1 MTRRN
6 VLLRDS
12 FHAKGLDAVRHAHQQ
27 FDHLISL
34 PPMARVQAAKNLPE
48 VFLDAMVMDI
58 NGNHQMALDRLKS
71 HFYVSEVISLNDL
84 VTQARRRR
92 FSYFIDRIRL
102 FTARKPAT
110 INAAYKDISKPIEP
124 RSLSVEMDLLF
135 KTIRAAHAPTAAI
148 SAASSSI

>member
-12 FHAKGLDAVRHAHQQ
+12 FHAKGLDAVRQAHQQ
-27 FDHLISL
+27 FDQLIAL

-84 VTQARRRR
+84 VTQAKHKR
-92 FSYFIDRIRL
+92 FSYLIDRIKL
-102 FTARKPAT
+102 FTTRKPAT
-110 INAAYKDISKPIEP
+110 INAAFKGISKPIEP
-124 RSLSVEMDLLF
+124 QSLSVEMDLMLN
-135 KTIRAAHAPTAAI
+135 TIRAAHAPTAAI

>member
-12 FHAKGLDAVRHAHQQ
+12 FHTKGLDAVRQAHQQ
-27 FDHLISL
+27 FDQLIAL

-48 VFLDAMVMDI
+48 VFVDAMVMDI

-84 VTQARRRR
+84 VTQAKRKR
-92 FSYFIDRIRL
+92 FHRLITGIKLFI
-102 FTARKPAT
+102 TRKPAPT
-110 INAAYKDISKPIEP
+110 NAAFKGDSRAIEP
-124 RSLSVEMDLLF
+124 QSLSVEMDLLLN
-135 KTIRAAHAPTAAI
+135 TIRAAHAPTAAI